1 MNSGQRKLLEFW
13 GVLGGLLLLGWLFQ
27 DNVWVTRL
35 VFIPVLG
42 YIIWNWRAVRAI
54 EQVGPTPKEI
64 IESNIMARTW
74 IVVLILIEIG
84 LAFFSLLGGRNLGD
98 YIGGYWI
105 FFIALIAP
113 IALPL
118 LLSQFALF
126 KRLEHAE
133 S

>member
-13 GVLGGLLLLGWLFQ
+13 GVLGGLLILGWLLQ

-35 VFIPVLG
+35 AFIPVLG

-54 EQVGPTPKEI
+54 ERVGPTPKEI
-64 IESNIMARTW
+64 IESNILARTW
-74 IVVLILIEIG
+74 IIVLILIEIV
-84 LAFFSLLGGRNLGD
+84 LAFFFLLSGRNLGD
-98 YIGGYWI
+98 YIDGYWL
-105 FFIALIAP
+105 FFIALMAP

-118 LLSQFALF
+118 LLSQMALF
-126 KRLEHAE
+126 KRLDHAE